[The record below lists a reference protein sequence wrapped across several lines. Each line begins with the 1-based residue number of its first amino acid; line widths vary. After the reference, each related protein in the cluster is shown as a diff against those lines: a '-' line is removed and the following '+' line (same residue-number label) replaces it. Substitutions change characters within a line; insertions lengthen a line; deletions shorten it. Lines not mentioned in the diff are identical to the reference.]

1 MKTKQALKLIIVVLI
16 LLVAGFNVEPDD
28 KELFM
33 GNAGATTLVKPN
45 VVILMDNSGSMNNII
60 FYPKNGP
67 DNDPETLADNGYNT
81 NIVYSGSVDGFG
93 GDSGGINYMSQ
104 TEWHAR
110 WVVSTTSA
118 REFSTSQL
126 ENVNNDGKNFW
137 TGCYAGSGVNYQ
149 AGSNSQWFY
158 VGDTVIFCDTASPYN
173 DAMATITAKYTD
185 AGNNPW
191 FTLSNIKGGPIT
203 VNGGHFQKCPTG
215 KTWKAE
221 LVKLYGTTD
230 NSQIVRYPKNYINW
244 LYFTATDTM
253 RTVVSHF
260 STYGTFDVTKTP
272 ATALSNCATPGNNDL
287 GGSNPRIKQVFTRIQ
302 TAREVV
308 CKVTGDANDTVK
320 LGLFN
325 FDYDNGGTLK
335 QGLNDMSDESSELVS
350 YKNNVW
356 GIAATAWTP
365 LAEAMTDIWFYI
377 KPGPTSKSYWP
388 VDYEIEKGTVNHSI
402 SASTVPVD
410 YWCQNN
416 YVVIMT
422 DGESTKDG
430 FDGAKY
436 NGSIFKTRPVKKDNT
451 KLYGTGN
458 WATNGWGDP
467 DNNDASSGIPTN
479 YNTNSTYCPN
489 YTCWLRLNDGGGTDY
504 LDDVA
509 YFLRHQDM
517 FPDSFWGTDSSTG
530 WPGDQ
535 NIFTYVIGFTADNNM
550 LQQTAINGDGGYY
563 TANNFDELVNA
574 FQLVITSINLRN
586 YAFSSITAPKKST
599 TATNDELTYSYVG
612 YFMPSRATSLWEGHL
627 LAFKLLDLWGFDGDG
642 NGEVGPEEYVYNT
655 QEQCVS
661 ASNGLECQRW
671 VYLDIGHEW
680 DAADKMPDDRNLYTS
695 SSTALTT
702 NIAFNISNVGVLKH
716 LFGLTTM
723 DDATKTEQATQIIN
737 SITLPKL
744 RDIFHSDVSFV
755 GPPPAGKKY
764 LPNIDPPGASDETFA
779 TFYEAHENRTK
790 VLYAGTNDGIMHM
803 FYAGG
808 VNAGK
813 EIWGFLPD
821 EILPSLKKIVI
832 DVPPTHTYTVDGRIT
847 PEDVY
852 FEKEGRNTWSTILCF
867 GLRAGGNAYYALD
880 ISSVDS
886 EPTVLWKF
894 KDNSWSGESWGEP
907 NVVRVMINNPD
918 APDEIIQKWVVFFTG
933 GFGFNSENSTDK
945 KGKAIFM
952 VDAGTGELLWML
964 GYDPSITYTGSAPAE
979 GILRTAE
986 SGENKL
992 LTKEDVFNFPIPSAL
1007 TAVDKDSNGMID
1019 TLYFGNKGGHF
1030 FKIDIANP
1038 DPLQWQTSILFKT
1051 EIVDKASNTI
1061 STITPTATGDYDLLL
1076 GSSAATSG
1084 FAIGDGIKGITSYAT
1099 GYIVDL
1105 NQKTITV
1112 TITSGTFQ
1120 VGERVVSRTYNPIY
1134 LAPAVMYDRC
1144 YTPWVCFGTGDRD
1157 RPRTNTTK
1165 GNFILFKDNGT
1176 LLHKIDNVVTT
1187 GVDETSHLQ
1196 DISSLWTGANKDSMA
1211 ETTLNTEANGWY
1223 FTFPDNGEKLF
1234 DPDIVVLPDANFNPQ
1249 IYFNTYQPP
1258 VTVIKNRTNPCDVPS
1273 EGTMTLYQL
1282 NLGCGVG
1289 DDIAGTNRTG
1299 RIAGGGI
1306 YSGKEYIMY
1315 EGTDG
1320 QVASVPGGDSG
1331 EDSNLG
1337 THSMT
1342 LEYPGRVVFWL
1353 EKKK

>member
-1 MKTKQALKLIIVVLI
+1 MKIKQAFKLLIVVLI
-16 LLVAGFNVEPDD
+16 VLVAGLNVEPDD

-33 GNAGATTLVKPN
+33 GSAGATTIVKPN
-45 VVILMDNSGSMNNII
+45 VVILMDNSGSMNSII

-67 DNDPETLADNGYNT
+67 DGDPETLTDNGYNPNT
-81 NIVYSGSVDGFG
+81 VYPGAVDGL
-93 GDSGGINYMSQ
+93 DSETNYLD
-104 TEWHAR
+104 TTLWYGR
-110 WVVSTTSA
+110 WKVSSTSA
-118 REFSTSQL
+118 KKYTTSQL

-137 TGCYAGSGVNYQ
+137 TGCYASSGTNNFQ

-158 VGDTVIFCDTASPYN
+158 VGDTVIFCDTSSPYN
-173 DAMATITAKYTD
+173 DAKATITAKYTD
-185 AGNNPW
+185 ASGNPW
-191 FTLSNIKGGPIT
+191 LTLSNIEGGPIT
-203 VNGGHFQKCPTG
+203 VNAGHFQKCPTG
-215 KTWKAE
+215 KTRTAE

-230 NSQIVRYPKNYINW
+230 NSQKVRYPQNYINW

-260 STYGTFDVTKTP
+260 STYATFDVSKTP
-272 ATALSNCATPGNNDL
+272 ATELSNCATPGNDNL

-308 CKVTGDANDTVK
+308 CKVSGDANKTVK

-325 FDYDNGGTLK
+325 FDYDNGGTLE

-356 GIAATAWTP
+356 DIAGTTWTP
-365 LAEAMTDIWFYI
+365 LAEALADIWFYY
-377 KPGPTSKSYWP
+377 KPGPTSKTYWP
-388 VDYEIEKGTVNHSI
+388 VDYEIDHNTVNHST

-430 FDGAKY
+430 FDSNTKY
-436 NGSIFKTRPVKKDNT
+436 GGSIFKTRPVKNDTT
-451 KLYGTGN
+451 KPYGTGN
-458 WATNGWGDP
+458 WTTNGWGDP

-479 YNTNSTYCPN
+479 YKINGTYCPN

-509 YFLRHQDM
+509 YFLRNQDM
-517 FPDSFWGTDSSTG
+517 FPDSYWGTDSATG

-535 NIFTYVIGFTADNNM
+535 NIYTYVIGFTADNNM
-550 LQQTAINGDGGYY
+550 LQQTAINGDGAYY
-563 TANNFDELVNA
+563 TANNFEELVNA

-612 YFMPSRATSLWEGHL
+612 YFMPSQATSLWEGHL
-627 LAFKLLDLWGFDGDG
+627 LAYKLFDLWGFDEDE

-655 QEQCVS
+655 QEQCAS
-661 ASNGLECQRW
+661 ASNGLDCQRW

-680 DAADKMPDDRNLYTS
+680 DAADKIPDNRNLYTTS
-695 SSTALTT
+695 SAALTT
-702 NIAFNISNVGVLKH
+702 NIAFNLSNVGVLKH
-716 LFGLTTM
+716 LFGLTTT
-723 DDATKTEQATQIIN
+723 DDATKTEQATQIIDKL
-737 SITLPKL
+737 TLPKL
-744 RDIFHSDVSFV
+744 ADIFHSEVSFV
-755 GPPPAGKKY
+755 GTPPAGKQY
-764 LPNIDPPGASDETFA
+764 LPNIDPPGTNDETFA
-779 TFYEAHENRTK
+779 TFYANHQSRTK

-813 EIWGFLPD
+813 EIWGYFPD
-821 EILPSLKKIVI
+821 EVLPSLKKIVL
-832 DVPPTHTYTVDGRIT
+832 DGVHTYTVDGRIT

-852 FEKEGRNTWSTILCF
+852 FEKGGRNSWSTILCF
-867 GLRAGGNAYYALD
+867 GLRGGGKAYYALD
-880 ISSVDS
+880 ISSVGS

-894 KDNSWSGESWGEP
+894 KDDSWSGDSWGEP
-907 NVVRVMINNPD
+907 TVARVMLNNPD
-918 APDEIIQKWVVFFTG
+918 VTGQVMQKWVVFLTG
-933 GFGFNSENSTDK
+933 GFGFNSENPNDK

-964 GYDPSITYTGSAPAE
+964 GYDSTITYTGSAPAE
-979 GILRTAE
+979 GILRTVE
-986 SGENKL
+986 SGTTRL
-992 LTKEDVFNFPIPSAL
+992 LTKEDVFNFSIPSAL

-1019 TLYFGNKGGHF
+1019 TLYFGNKGGHL
-1030 FKIDIANP
+1030 FKTDITNP
-1038 DPLQWQTSILFKT
+1038 DPLQWKTSILFKT
-1051 EIVDKASNTI
+1051 EIVDKGSNTI
-1061 STITPTATGDYDLLL
+1061 STSTLIAADKYDLLL
-1076 GSSAATSG
+1076 ASSASNAG
-1084 FAIGDGIKGITSYAT
+1084 FAVGDSVMGKTSYAT
-1099 GYIVDL
+1099 GYIVNLD
-1105 NQKTITV
+1105 QKTISV
-1112 TITSGTFQ
+1112 AVTSGTFQ

-1144 YTPWVCFGTGDRD
+1144 YSPWVCFGTGDRD

-1165 GNFILFKDNGT
+1165 GNFVLFRDNGI
-1176 LLHKIDNVVTT
+1176 LLHKIDNAVTT
-1187 GVDETSHLQ
+1187 SVNETYQLLN
-1196 DISSLWTGANKDSMA
+1196 ISSLWTGADKDSL
-1211 ETTLNTEANGWY
+1211 TKSTLTDLNGWY

-1234 DPDIVVLPDANFNPQ
+1234 DPDIVVLPDVNFNPI

-1258 VTVIKNRTNPCDVPS
+1258 VTVTKNLANPCDVPS
-1273 EGTMTLYQL
+1273 EGMMTLYQL
-1282 NLGCGVG
+1282 NLGCGIN
-1289 DDIAGTNRTG
+1289 DDITGTNRTG

-1306 YSGKEYIMY
+1306 YGGKEYIMY

-1337 THSMT
+1337 THTMT
-1342 LEYPGRVVFWL
+1342 LEYPGGVVFWL
-1353 EKKK
+1353 EKKR